1 MTIAREKRRA
11 TPATKKQKSK
21 RFARM
26 LETIRANSA
35 SKRLFRHF
43 EWPLTL
49 LVLILSLYGVVSI
62 FAATGSPLENAE
74 QMTLL
79 EKIRSQSFTYPRLQ
93 MIWMVVGSI
102 AMMGCVFFDYHLYG
116 QLKNVFY
123 WGNIVML
130 LLVLTMEKGR
140 GAATM
145 FYQWGDGRTFQ
156 PAELGKLCIII
167 ALAKL
172 FADRERPI
180 RTVGELI
187 RVSCYLAL
195 PLILIVLQ
203 PDVGTALVYIAI
215 FAGLIFA
222 SGTDYKIILGILCVA
237 VVVLVPAW
245 YILSTSSSFRVARIQ
260 VWLDPE
266 YDILGAGMQ
275 TYNGRL
281 AVGSGGL
288 FGKGLFS
295 AGNFAALNYIPDDH
309 TDFIFAI
316 VCETFGLV
324 GGALMILL
332 FLLLI
337 LRMIVLSSQAQDA
350 FGSYLIIGVASMI
363 LFHTFEN
370 ISMVIGLMPVTG
382 IPLPFVSYGG
392 SNYLTN
398 IIGIGL
404 VVNVSMRSRAHTL
417 RAPAP
422 QSRAA
427 RPARL

>member
-1 MTIAREKRRA
+1 MLKREKA
-11 TPATKKQKSK
+11 APATKKQKSK

-26 LETIRANSA
+26 LDTIRVNSA

-43 EWPLTL
+43 EWPLAI
-49 LVLILSLYGVVSI
+49 LVLILSLYGVLAI
-62 FAATGSPLENAE
+62 FAATGSPLTNAE
-74 QMTLL
+74 DMTLIQ
-79 EKIRSQSFTYPRLQ
+79 KIRSQSFTYPRLQ
-93 MIWMVVGSI
+93 LIWMAIGGV
-102 AMMGCVFFDYHLYG
+102 AMMACVFFDYHLYG

-123 WGNIVML
+123 WGNVIML
-130 LLVLTMEKGR
+130 LIVLGMEKGR

-145 FYQWGDGRTFQ
+145 FYRWGDGRTFQ

-167 ALAKL
+167 ALARL
-172 FADRERPI
+172 FADREKPI

-187 RVSCYLAL
+187 RVTCYLAL
-195 PLILIVLQ
+195 PLVLIVLQ
-203 PDVGTALVYIAI
+203 PDVGTALVYIAL

-222 SGTDYKIILGILCVA
+222 SGTDLKIILGVICIGIVI
-237 VVVLVPAW
+237 LVPAW
-245 YILSTSSSFRVARIQ
+245 YILSTSSSFRVERIQ
-260 VWLDPE
+260 VWLDPN

-288 FGKGLFS
+288 WGKGLFS

-316 VCETFGLV
+316 VCETFGFV
-324 GGALMILL
+324 GGGLMILL

-350 FGSYLIIGVASMI
+350 FGSYIIVGVASMI

-398 IIGIGL
+398 IIGVGL
-404 VVNVSMRSRAHTL
+404 VINVAMRSRAHTL
-417 RAPAP
+417 RTPSP
-422 QSRAA
+422 QRTA
-427 RPARL
+427 RPAKL

>member
-1 MTIAREKRRA
+1 MLKKEKA
-11 TPATKKQKSK
+11 APATKKQKTK

-26 LETIRANSA
+26 LDTIRVNSA

-43 EWPLTL
+43 EWPTAI
-49 LVLILSLYGVVSI
+49 LVLILSLFGVVSI
-62 FAATGSPLENAE
+62 FAATGSPLTNADE
-74 QMTLL
+74 MTLI

-93 MIWMVVGSI
+93 LIWMVVGGI
-102 AMMGCVFFDYHLYG
+102 AMMACVFFDYHLYG

-123 WGNIVML
+123 WGNVVML
-130 LLVLTMEKGR
+130 LLVLGMEKGR

-145 FYQWGDGRTFQ
+145 FYKWGDGRTFQ

-167 ALAKL
+167 SLARL
-172 FADRERPI
+172 FADREKPI

-195 PLILIVLQ
+195 PLALIIVQ
-203 PDVGTALVYIAI
+203 PDVGTAMVYIAI

-222 SGTDYKIILGILCVA
+222 SGTDMKIILGVICIGIVI
-237 VVVLVPAW
+237 LVPAW
-245 YILSTSSSFRVARIQ
+245 YILSTSTSFRVARIQ
-260 VWLDPE
+260 VWLDPT

-281 AVGSGGL
+281 ALGSGKL
-288 FGKGLFS
+288 WGKGLFS
-295 AGNFAALNYIPDDH
+295 EGNFAALNYIPDDH

-316 VCETFGLV
+316 VCETFGFV
-324 GGALMILL
+324 GGGLMILL

-337 LRMIVLSSQAQDA
+337 LRMVVLSSQAQDA

-398 IIGIGL
+398 ILGVGL
-404 VVNVSMRSRAHTL
+404 VINVAMRSRAHTL
-417 RAPAP
+417 RAPSP
-422 QSRAA
+422 QARTV

>member
-1 MTIAREKRRA
+1 MLKREKA
-11 TPATKKQKSK
+11 APATKKQKSR

-26 LETIRANSA
+26 LDAIRVNSA

-43 EWPLTL
+43 EWPTAI
-49 LVLILSLYGVVSI
+49 LVLILSLYGVLAI
-62 FAATGSPLENAE
+62 FAATGSPLTNADE
-74 QMTLL
+74 MTLI

-93 MIWMVVGSI
+93 LIWMAIGGV
-102 AMMGCVFFDYHLYG
+102 AMMACVFFDYHLYG

-123 WGNIVML
+123 WGNVVML
-130 LLVLTMEKGR
+130 LVVLGMEKGR

-145 FYQWGDGRTFQ
+145 FYRWGDGRTFQ

-167 ALAKL
+167 ALARL
-172 FADRERPI
+172 FADREKPI

-187 RVSCYLAL
+187 RVTCYLAL
-195 PLILIVLQ
+195 PLVLIVLQ

-222 SGTDYKIILGILCVA
+222 SGTDIKIILGVICIGIVI
-237 VVVLVPAW
+237 LVPAW
-245 YILSTSSSFRVARIQ
+245 YILSTSTSFRVVRIQ
-260 VWLDPE
+260 VWLDPN

-288 FGKGLFS
+288 WGKGLFS

-316 VCETFGLV
+316 VCETFGFV
-324 GGALMILL
+324 GGGLMILL

-337 LRMIVLSSQAQDA
+337 LRMVVLSSQAQDDA
-350 FGSYLIIGVASMI
+350 VPRI
-363 LFHTFEN
+363 
-370 ISMVIGLMPVTG
+370 
-382 IPLPFVSYGG
+382 
-392 SNYLTN
+392 
-398 IIGIGL
+398 
-404 VVNVSMRSRAHTL
+404 
-417 RAPAP
+417 
-422 QSRAA
+422 
-427 RPARL
+427 

>member
-1 MTIAREKRRA
+1 MIRRKTDKTA
-11 TPATKKQKSK
+11 PATKKQKSK

-26 LETIRANSA
+26 MDTVRANSA

-43 EWPLTL
+43 EWPLVV
-49 LVLILSLYGVVSI
+49 LVLILSIFGVVSI
-62 FAATGSPLENAE
+62 FAATGSPLDNAD

-93 MIWMVVGSI
+93 LIWMVIGCV

-123 WGNIVML
+123 WGNVAML
-130 LLVLTMEKGR
+130 LVVLTMEKGR

-145 FYQWGDGRTFQ
+145 FYRWGDGRTFQ

-167 ALAKL
+167 ALARL
-172 FADRERPI
+172 FADREKPI
-180 RTVGELI
+180 GTVGELI

-203 PDVGTALVYIAI
+203 PDVGTALVYLAI
-215 FAGLIFA
+215 FCGLILA
-222 SGTDYKIILGILCVA
+222 SGTDWKIILGVICLA
-237 VVVLVPAW
+237 IVVVVPAW
-245 YILSTSSSFRVARIQ
+245 YILSTSTSFRVARIQ

-266 YDILGAGMQ
+266 YDILNAGMQ

-281 AVGSGGL
+281 AVGSGGVW
-288 FGKGLFS
+288 GKGLFS

-316 VCETFGLV
+316 ICETFGFV
-324 GGALMILL
+324 GGGLMILL
-332 FLLLI
+332 FMVLI
-337 LRMIVLSSQAQDA
+337 LRMVVLASQAQDA

-363 LFHTFEN
+363 FFHAFEN

-404 VVNVSMRSRAHTL
+404 VVNVAMRSRAHTL
-417 RAPAP
+417 RTPSPKARV
-422 QSRAA
+422 S